1 MLHYLLTSYEAI
13 DKIDLEEKSVKM
25 MGTYDPAEP
34 LSLLMKQLEKGRQFT
49 QSGGQTLADAM
60 MASKGITLM
69 AQTAIFNENIREWQ
83 RQSTEQNTWENSRY
97 SFTKTTVSKGK
108 R

>member
-34 LSLLMKQLEKGRQFT
+34 LSLLMKQLEKGRQFACA
-49 QSGGQTLADAM
+49 GGQAIASSM
-60 MASKGITLM
+60 MVSKGITVL
-69 AQTAIFNENIREWQ
+69 
-83 RQSTEQNTWENSRY
+83 
-97 SFTKTTVSKGK
+97 
-108 R
+108 